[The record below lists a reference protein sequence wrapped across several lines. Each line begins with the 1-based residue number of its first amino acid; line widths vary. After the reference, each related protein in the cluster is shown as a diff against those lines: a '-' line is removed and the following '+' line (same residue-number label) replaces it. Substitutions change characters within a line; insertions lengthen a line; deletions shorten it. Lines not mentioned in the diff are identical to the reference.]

1 MKTSPLTPTEMR
13 NTKKCTTKN
22 FMTTIRQSRQSR
34 QTPSKIQITKTDS
47 NKQTNKKPRDSE
59 QNDRIK
65 EIEQELNFPPKKSPS
80 PNIFTGKFYQIF
92 KEEIIQTN
100 SSKNRREQL
109 PTHSMM
115 SLLP

>member
-47 NKQTNKKPRDSE
+47 NKQTKNPE
-59 QNDRIK
+59 T
-65 EIEQELNFPPKKSPS
+65 LNRMTESRKL
-80 PNIFTGKFYQIF
+80 
-92 KEEIIQTN
+92 
-100 SSKNRREQL
+100 NRN
-109 PTHSMM
+109 
-115 SLLP
+115 